1 MMHRLTYLLLLM
13 VLVGWTSPALAQEDD
28 DTDIDSELEDIAQL
42 FIEKKQY
49 AEALKVYDEL
59 REANPKSMDV
69 LDMTIELCTK
79 VPSCSKRLPDLYG
92 ESLRVYE
99 TLALSSPDNLDILDM
114 NFELCLKIPKCKKR
128 LPELLKDL
136 GAFVKRNPN
145 SIAAREMLVGYAL
158 DFKDFKTARKAI
170 EGLVKLKPNDVSNW
184 LWLADYHEQARDF
197 RKLDALIAKLIKR
210 FPKNAQIWLLQADR
224 AIAYENLERARNALR
239 QAKALIGPKDTALR
253 KRYDVVTKDLVQS
266 KESAGESEYV
276 DYRQDTRWSDLEDDF
291 DHSTYP

>member
-1 MMHRLTYLLLLM
+1 MMHRLTYLLLLL
-13 VLVGWTSPALAQEDD
+13 VLVGWTTPAIAQEDD

-69 LDMTIELCTK
+69 LDMTIELCAK
-79 VPSCSKRLPDLYG
+79 VPSCSKRLPDLYS

-114 NFELCLKIPKCKKR
+114 NFELCLKIPRCKKR

-136 GAFVKRNPN
+136 EEFVKRNPS
-145 SIAAREMLVGYAL
+145 SIPGREMLVGYAL
-158 DFKDFKTARKAI
+158 DFKDFKTARRAI

-197 RKLDALIAKLIKR
+197 RKLDALIAKLLKR
-210 FPKNAQIWLLQADR
+210 FPKNAQVWLLQADR
-224 AIAYENLERARNALR
+224 AIAYENLERARNAL
-239 QAKALIGPKDTALR
+239 AKADGFIGPKDKALR
-253 KRYDVVTKDLVQS
+253 KRYAVLKKDLVRS
-266 KESAGESEYV
+266 VEIDGESEYV